1 MKEER
6 VRESYDRLLA
16 IRASGEVDRTSCL
29 SPEALQELLQPEISE
44 QERLR
49 RIDHIMGC
57 PFCLPEFELLRSV
70 AKAEPPRPFP
80 RVTAL
85 AAALTLLLGAA
96 LVWRLGSPRD
106 GSVLRGDGA
115 PIAIESPAPDARV
128 VPPASFVWHPVAD
141 ALQYRIEVLTPSG
154 DVVWQH
160 TGTDTTA
167 TMSSDTP
174 LPSGAEYRWAVVAEI
189 TNGEHVRST
198 LQRFKV
204 VAP

>member
-1 MKEER
+1 M
-6 VRESYDRLLA
+6 RESYDRMLA
-16 IRASGEVDRTSCL
+16 IRASGEADRTSCL
-29 SPEALQELLQPEISE
+29 SPEALQELLQPGISE

-57 PFCLPEFELLRSV
+57 PYCLPEFELLRSV

-96 LVWRLGSPRD
+96 LVWRLSSPRD
-106 GSVLRGDGA
+106 GSVLRGDGT
-115 PIAIESPAPDARV
+115 PIAIESPAPDASV

-141 ALQYRIEVLTPSG
+141 AFQYRIEVLTPSG
-154 DVVWQH
+154 DLVWQH
-160 TGTDTTA
+160 TGADTTA
-167 TMSSDTP
+167 TMSSGTP
-174 LPSGAEYRWAVVAEI
+174 LQAGADYRWAVVAEI

-204 VAP
+204 AAP